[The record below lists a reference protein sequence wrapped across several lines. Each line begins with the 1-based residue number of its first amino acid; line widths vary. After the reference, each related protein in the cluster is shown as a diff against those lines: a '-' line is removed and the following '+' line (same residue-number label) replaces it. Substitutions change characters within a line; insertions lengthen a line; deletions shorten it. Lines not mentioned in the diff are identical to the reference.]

1 MKKDVIRSIL
11 TAFASGDA
19 LGMPTEFMTRK
30 AIKAK
35 FGLVDAIIDPQFSQN
50 HAGLRRASVTDD
62 TEQVLA
68 LLDEYC
74 RAGCV
79 EAHGTAARLLR
90 WMRESGAVE
99 KGYIGPS
106 SKSALEAIE
115 KGASILEAGSRGTTC
130 GGIMRSPAAIIFALA
145 RNLPLDD
152 CVYICLMPTHRTQRA
167 LEAALAYSYTM
178 RWALTTGPGASP
190 MGSDAMTKG
199 SGVLQRCE
207 DFGMAGPAR
216 REEAARIAGALKESS
231 LEACDAASRFVPEA
245 FCGSTVPARIA
256 CFEAMLPALSGPDAV
271 LDFLYDVFGTGLDS
285 IDVAAAV
292 LCIFRYCGPDTWLA
306 LRMGASV
313 GGDTDTIAALAGGLS
328 AAYATS
334 QGRPLNIPPRI
345 AEEVVAVNSLEID
358 QLSDRLGA

>member
-11 TAFASGDA
+11 TAYASGDA

-35 FGLVDAIIDPQFSQN
+35 FGLVDAIIDPRLSQN

-106 SKSALEAIE
+106 SKLALEAIE
-115 KGASILEAGSRGTTC
+115 KGASVREAGSKGTTC

-167 LEAALAYSYTM
+167 LEAALAYSYAM
-178 RWALTTGPGASP
+178 KWALS
-190 MGSDAMTKG
+190 
-199 SGVLQRCE
+199 
-207 DFGMAGPAR
+207 AGPYAMSADSSG
-216 REEAARIAGALKESS
+216 EDKALIAAALKDSA

-245 FCGSTVPARIA
+245 FCGSSVPARLA
-256 CFEAMLPALSGPDAV
+256 CFEAMLPLLSEPEAV

-292 LCIFRYCGPDTWLA
+292 LCIFRYCGSDTWLA

-328 AAYATS
+328 AAYAAS
-334 QGRPLNIPPRI
+334 LGRPFNVPSRI
-345 AEEVVAVNSLEID
+345 AEEVVAANSLEID
-358 QLSDRLGA
+358 RLSDRLGI